1 MGWFECIL
9 FGLALHLLIP
19 NERRMKRD
27 IKEEVKEELKQE
39 AKIAA
44 MSKHEFS
51 ADYRHLID

>member
-1 MGWFECIL
+1 MGLFEFFL
-9 FGLALHLLIP
+9 LAVALQFIMP

-44 MSKHEFS
+44 MSRHEFS